1 MREVRLSF
9 IFLLNLFKKIR
20 GIPPNPYSPKGFSRY
35 IVPRL
40 FIFRLPDP
48 LNYIVRNLS
57 VLDGLYKTMLYT
69 T

>member
-9 IFLLNLFKKIR
+9 NFLSIFLQKNR
-20 GIPPNPYSPKGFSRY
+20 GIPPHPYSPKGYIRY

-40 FIFRLPDP
+40 FNFRLPDP